1 MKTTRRDFLKAATV
15 TSGLMMTGV
24 PTLAVAETKPK
35 QAQRIEVG
43 LQLYSVRYDC
53 AKDFDRTLAKV
64 AAMGITGV
72 EFAGYH
78 KYGNDA
84 AGLKKQ
90 LDANG
95 LKTIATF
102 IGTGDLQGDALKRS
116 IEYSKTIGCNILT
129 VGGDGAFCNDAGNQ
143 RLADVFNKAS
153 EDLKPL
159 GMVCGYHNHASE
171 MAIAANGKTWWEI
184 FVERTNKN
192 VVLHCD
198 VSWVAQG
205 GQDPVAM
212 IRKFPGRT
220 GVIHAKPFVKHGDKG
235 KRDVIG
241 HDSLDWKGIIA
252 ACYEVGGT
260 KWFSVEQETYPEGK
274 SAMQCTD
281 ISIQGL
287 KAILADTKYGKFYY
301 ERKK

>member
-1 MKTTRRDFLKAATV
+1 MFMKTTRRDFFKAATV

-24 PTLAVAETKPK
+24 PTLAVAQTKPK
-35 QAQRIEVG
+35 QTQRIGVG
-43 LQLYSVRYDC
+43 LQLYSVRDDC
-53 AKDFDRTLAKV
+53 ARDFDRTLAKV

-78 KYGNDA
+78 KYANDA
-84 AGLKKQ
+84 KGLKKQ

-95 LKTIATF
+95 LKAIATF
-102 IGTGDLQGDALKRS
+102 IATGDLLGDALKRNV
-116 IEYSKTIGCNILT
+116 EFSKTICCEILT
-129 VGGDGAFCNDAGNQ
+129 VGGDGAFCNDAGNK
-143 RLADVFNKAS
+143 RLADISNKAS
-153 EDLKPL
+153 EDLKPH

-184 FVERTNKN
+184 FAKRTNKD

-198 VSWVAQG
+198 VSWVARG
-205 GQDPVAM
+205 GQDPVEM

-220 GVIHAKPFVKHGDKG
+220 TAIHAKPFVKHSDKG
-235 KRDVIG
+235 KRDFIG

-252 ACYEVGGT
+252 ACYEAGGT

-274 SAMQCTD
+274 SAMQCSD
-281 ISIQGL
+281 ISIQGF
-287 KAILADTKYGKFYY
+287 KAILADTKYGKNYY
-301 ERKK
+301 V